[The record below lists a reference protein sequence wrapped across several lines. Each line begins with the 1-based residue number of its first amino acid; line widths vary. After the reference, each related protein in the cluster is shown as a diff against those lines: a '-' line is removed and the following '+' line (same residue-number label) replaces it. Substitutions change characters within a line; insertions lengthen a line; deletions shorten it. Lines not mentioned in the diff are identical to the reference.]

1 MPTANYVK
9 LNTDWECSIQ
19 GNPSQ
24 AGARGVVRD
33 QEGNWI
39 IGFSIPL
46 GNTTNNSVELWAI
59 QHGLTMAWNLGYGN
73 VIQSRIKL

>member
-1 MPTANYVK
+1 MFNLRQSY
-9 LNTDWECSIQ
+9 
-19 GNPSQ
+19 PS
-24 AGARGVVRD
+24 GARGAVRD

-59 QHGLTMAWNLGYGN
+59 QHGLTMARNLGYGN